1 MSSTDQPTAFVDI
14 VGEALPQLRRYARA
28 LTGTQNSGDSFAAA
42 TLEAI
47 LEDRSIMED
56 ASNPKVGLF
65 AAFTSIWRSSGSP
78 TGSPDSKLESKAQEH
93 LAKLTLHTREALL
106 LHTVEEFSF
115 NDVAIILK
123 TSREEAQEMVE
134 IARTEMSKSA
144 SGRVLIIED
153 EAIISTD
160 LAAIVSELGHEVAEI
175 ARTHKQAVEIAAK
188 VTPDLILAD
197 IHLADN
203 SSGIDAVNEIM
214 QGLVDVPVVFIT
226 AYPERLL
233 SGEKPE
239 PAFLMTKPYSKEQ
252 VRSTVSQA
260 MFFASTETLRG

>member
-1 MSSTDQPTAFVDI
+1 
-14 VGEALPQLRRYARA
+14 
-28 LTGTQNSGDSFAAA
+28 
-42 TLEAI
+42 
-47 LEDRSIMED
+47 
-56 ASNPKVGLF
+56 
-65 AAFTSIWRSSGSP
+65 
-78 TGSPDSKLESKAQEH
+78 
-93 LAKLTLHTREALL
+93 
-106 LHTVEEFSF
+106 
-115 NDVAIILK
+115 
-123 TSREEAQEMVE
+123 MVE

-239 PAFLMTKPYSKEQ
+239 PAFLITKPYSKEQ